1 MNESLAIPDVN
12 VLVALTNASHVHHD
26 EAHRWLAGVDRFA
39 TTPVTEAGLLR
50 MLLNQ
55 AVTGRVVAPAAALQV
70 LRGVRADRRA
80 RFIADGTSLAEAAVD
95 LTGLGGHKQ
104 VTDWHLV
111 NLAARN
117 DAVLVTFDRRL
128 AGSLLPS
135 DSARVRA
142 LG

>member
-1 MNESLAIPDVN
+1 MSEPLAIPDVN
-12 VLVALTNASHVHHD
+12 VLVALTNASHVHHG
-26 EAHRWLAGVDRFA
+26 EAHRWLAGVDTFA

-55 AVTGRVVAPAAALQV
+55 AVTGRVVAPAVALQV
-70 LRGVRADRRA
+70 LRGVRADHRA
-80 RFIADGTSLAEAAVD
+80 RFIADDSSLADAAVD
-95 LTGLGGHKQ
+95 LAGLGGHKQ

-117 DAVLVTFDRRL
+117 DGVLVTFDRRL

-135 DSARVRA
+135 DSVRVYA